1 MIGIIIVLGTFME
14 SVPII
19 MITTPI
25 FVPVA
30 AMLGFDQIWFG
41 VIMLICMQIGMTTPP
56 FGLLLFVMKGVCS
69 DILLRE
75 IWSGRLSTL
84 F

>member
-30 AMLGFDQIWFG
+30 AMLGFDQI
-41 VIMLICMQIGMTTPP
+41 
-56 FGLLLFVMKGVCS
+56 
-69 DILLRE
+69 
-75 IWSGRLSTL
+75 
-84 F
+84 